1 MNIPLLVFLIA
12 IFAVHGTISF
22 LFGSATIKKG
32 YQGIVAGILTFFTG
46 IVGMLYAISLPVIQ
60 HDSENEHD
68 YKMILGAVIFLLS
81 FLSMIGCLMISASV
95 GDAVN
100 DALKDSSETS
110 NVETTDDILAKDL
123 EVYFGEPVYEN
134 GKYDT
139 EFSVP
144 VTLTNTS
151 SENHTFSLII
161 NATDAA
167 GNIIDTEPLI
177 ADVKS
182 GKSYITDAFVRYG
195 SFADSLVHATF
206 SVGSVSKI

>member
-1 MNIPLLVFLIA
+1 
-12 IFAVHGTISF
+12 
-22 LFGSATIKKG
+22 
-32 YQGIVAGILTFFTG
+32 
-46 IVGMLYAISLPVIQ
+46 MLYAISLPVIQ

-100 DALKDSSETS
+100 DALKDSSEAA
-110 NVETTDDILAKDL
+110 NVETTDDILAKNL

-161 NATDAA
+161 NATDTA

-177 ADVKS
+177 ADVES
-182 GKSYITDAFVRYG
+182 GKSYMTDAFIRYG
-195 SFADSLVHATF
+195 STADSLVHATF
-206 SVGSVSKI
+206 SVGSVSKM